1 MRRYAGEAIGSFAVV
16 FVGCG
21 ATLMGGAKMGE
32 LGIALSFGLSLA
44 LMHLVLSPISGGH
57 CNPALSLSAW
67 ITGRISVRDLLPY
80 TAAQLG
86 GGALG
91 SALALYIAGNR
102 PGGTPQAA
110 QMIANGYERLSPG
123 YYGRSA
129 ALLTEAL
136 LTAIL
141 VFVYLGASR
150 AKDFGGIKGEGRVI
164 APKASAGGISAL
176 AVGGAYTLIHLVG
189 YPVTKLG
196 ANPAR
201 SLGAAMLAGGMA
213 LEQAWL
219 FLAAPM
225 VGAAVAGL
233 AHRAL
238 FGMGVRDA
246 KEAASKAEA
255 PGVVG

>member
-1 MRRYAGEAIGSFAVV
+1 MRRYIAEGIGSFAIV

-21 ATLMGGAKMGE
+21 ATLLSGE
-32 LGIALSFGLSLA
+32 KLGVLGIALSYGLSLA
-44 LMHLVLSPISGGH
+44 IMHLALSPLSGGH

-67 ITGRISVRDLLPY
+67 VTGRLSGRDVLPY
-80 TAAQLG
+80 SAAQLG

-110 QMIANGYERLSPG
+110 MILANGYDRLSPG
-123 YYGRSA
+123 YYGIGA
-129 ALLTEAL
+129 AFLTEMV

-141 VFVYLGASR
+141 VFVFLGATR
-150 AKDFGGIKGEGRVI
+150 PKEFEGLKGEGRVI
-164 APKASAGGISAL
+164 APKSAAGGISAL
-176 AVGGAYTLIHLVG
+176 ASGGAYALIHLVG
-189 YPVTKLG
+189 YSVTKMG

-201 SLGAAMLAGGMA
+201 SFGPALLAGGMA

-225 VGAAVAGL
+225 LGALFAGL

-238 FGMGVRDA
+238 FGVA
-246 KEAASKAEA
+246 APKEKSVAQSAAA
-255 PGVVG
+255 